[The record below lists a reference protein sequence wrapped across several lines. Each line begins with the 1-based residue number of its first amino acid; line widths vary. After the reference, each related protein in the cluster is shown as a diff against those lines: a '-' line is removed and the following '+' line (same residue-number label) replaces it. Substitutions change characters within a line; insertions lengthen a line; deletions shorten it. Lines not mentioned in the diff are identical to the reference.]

1 MAPPNRPP
9 PRPVGAVAPRI
20 LMTRLRS
27 LMAEGRSLDG
37 RLAGVVELVARS
49 FVADVC
55 SIYLRLENGDFE
67 LVATEGLQADAV
79 KRTRL
84 APTEG
89 LIGLVASEARPQ
101 NIQDAPHHPRFS
113 YRPETG
119 EDPYTS
125 FLGVP
130 ILRFGR
136 VIGVLAVQ
144 NVVSRVYDDED
155 METLQTI
162 AMVLAEV
169 VTTESKSGSE
179 ELADVAVRPNRPIEL
194 VGQSL
199 SDGLAMGPIHM
210 HDPVVPPARF
220 FATDIGKE
228 EDRLKQ
234 ALEQLRSFVDSM
246 MIQHVSPLA
255 GESRDILET
264 YRMLAYDP
272 SWAARLLDAVS
283 SGLSAE
289 AAVDRARREHRARL
303 QSATDSYLRDRLHD
317 LEDLDNRLLRILA
330 GMDGSTASVD
340 HDGAILVARRLG
352 PADLLEYRNAGLR
365 ALVLEDESTTS
376 HAVIVARALGLPLVG
391 GVERVM
397 AFAESGDQ
405 IIVDGDTGH
414 IHIRPEPDLVAVYRD
429 RLAMR
434 SQRLAEFAAI
444 RDLKGDTQDG
454 VHVELMMNAGLN
466 IDVDNLDASGA
477 DGIGLFRT
485 EFQFLVSE
493 TLPTRLEQQNFYSQV
508 VETAGDRPVLF
519 RTLDLGG
526 DKLLRNARHANE
538 ENPALGWRSLRFA
551 LDKKGLFR
559 RQLRA
564 LCRAA
569 GGKTLSVM
577 FPLVT
582 TVDEYRAAKAML
594 LDEFE
599 RCKKNDKYECPA
611 DVKVGAMIETPAFA
625 LSFHEL
631 EGEID
636 FLSIGTNDLH
646 QYFFAADRDNRM
658 LADRY
663 PVLNKSFL
671 LFLKDI
677 CDRATNC
684 GIPVSI
690 CGEAAGQPLKA
701 LVFVLLGFR
710 RLSMPVSGIGPV
722 KRAIRRINISQLS
735 LKFEAILEKQTSDL
749 EKDLLNLLQEYAQV

>member
-1 MAPPNRPP
+1 MNPPDRQ
-9 PRPVGAVAPRI
+9 PRPAGAVAPRI
-20 LMTRLRS
+20 LMMRLRS

-37 RLAGVVELVARS
+37 RLAGVVSLVARS

-67 LVATEGLQADAV
+67 LVATEGLKPEAV

-84 APTEG
+84 ARNEG
-89 LIGLVASEARPQ
+89 LVGLVSSEARPQ
-101 NIQDAPHHPRFS
+101 NIQNAPHHPRFS

-144 NVVSRVYDDED
+144 NIVSRVYDEED
-155 METLQTI
+155 VETLQTI

-169 VTTESKSGSE
+169 VTTESQSGSE

-194 VGQSL
+194 IGQSL
-199 SDGLAMGPIHM
+199 SEGLAMGPVHL
-210 HDPVVPPARF
+210 HDPVVAPAQF
-220 FATDIGKE
+220 FARDISGE
-228 EDRLKQ
+228 EKRLRSG
-234 ALEQLRSFVDSM
+234 LEQLRSFVDTM
-246 MIQHVSPLA
+246 MISPIA

-264 YRMLAYDP
+264 YRMLAHDP
-272 SWAARLLDAVS
+272 SWAGRLFDAVS

-317 LEDLDNRLLRILA
+317 LEDLDNRLLRMLA
-330 GMDGSTASVD
+330 GKENDFLQMD

-352 PADLLEYRNAGLR
+352 PADLLEYRNAGLK

-376 HAVIVARALGLPLVG
+376 HAVIVARALGLPLIG
-391 GVERVM
+391 GVDRIM
-397 AFAESGDQ
+397 AVVENGDQ
-405 IIVDGDTGH
+405 AIVDGDTGH

-444 RDLKGDTQDG
+444 RDLPAVTEDG
-454 VHVELMMNAGLN
+454 VKIELLMNAGLQ

-477 DGIGLFRT
+477 EGIGLFRT

-493 TLPTRLEQQNFYSQV
+493 TLPSLGEQEDFYRRV
-508 VETAGDRPVLF
+508 IDTAGDRPVLF
-519 RTLDLGG
+519 RTLDLGS
-526 DKLLRNARHANE
+526 DKILRNTRPNRE

-551 LDKKGLFR
+551 LDKPGLFR

-564 LCRAA
+564 LARAA
-569 GGKTLSVM
+569 GDHDLCVM

-582 TVDEYRAAKAML
+582 TPEEFRKAKAML
-594 LDEFE
+594 LKEVE
-599 RCKKNDKYECPA
+599 WSRTQGHAVPKN
-611 DVKVGAMIETPAFA
+611 VKVGAMIETPAFA
-625 LSFHEL
+625 MSFHEL

-646 QYFFAADRDNRM
+646 QYFFAADRDNRQ
-658 LADRY
+658 LSNRY
-663 PVLNKSFL
+663 ALLSKPFL
-671 LFLKDI
+671 FFLQDI
-677 CDRATNC
+677 CRRANEI

-690 CGEAAGQPLKA
+690 CGEAAGNPIFAQ
-701 LVFVLLGFR
+701 VFALLGFR
-710 RLSMPVSGIGPV
+710 RLSMPAPGVGPV
-722 KRAIRRINISQLS
+722 KKAIRQLD
-735 LKFEAILEKQTSDL
+735 LEAKKVEFFKRLNENSADL
-749 EKDLLNLLQEYAQV
+749 EKVLLNLLKHGDQV

>member
-1 MAPPNRPP
+1 
-9 PRPVGAVAPRI
+9 
-20 LMTRLRS
+20 
-27 LMAEGRSLDG
+27 MAEGRSLDG
-37 RLAGVVELVARS
+37 RLAGVVDLIARS

-67 LVATEGLQADAV
+67 LVATEGLKQEAI

-84 APTEG
+84 ARNEG
-89 LIGLVASEARPQ
+89 LIGLVSQQARPQ

-119 EDPYTS
+119 EDPFTS

-144 NVVSRVYDDED
+144 NVVRRVYDEED
-155 METLQTI
+155 VETLQTI

-179 ELADVAVRPNRPIEL
+179 ELADVAVRPNRPQEL
-194 VGQSL
+194 IGRSL
-199 SDGLAMGPIHM
+199 SDGLAMGAVHL
-210 HDPVVPPARF
+210 HDPVVAPAQF
-220 FATDIGKE
+220 FAKDIGHE
-228 EDRLKQ
+228 EERLKT

-246 MIQHVSPLA
+246 MVQHVSPLG

-303 QSATDSYLRDRLHD
+303 ESATDSYLRDRLHD
-317 LEDLDNRLLRILA
+317 LEDLDNRLLRLLA
-330 GMDGSTASVD
+330 GHEGSVASPDLDGK
-340 HDGAILVARRLG
+340 ILVARRLG

-365 ALVLEDESTTS
+365 AIVLEDESTTS

-391 GVERVM
+391 GVDRIM
-397 AFAESGDQ
+397 AVVENGDDA
-405 IIVDGDTGH
+405 IVDGDTGH
-414 IHIRPEPDLVAVYRD
+414 VHIRPESDLVAVYRD
-429 RLAMR
+429 RLLMR

-444 RDLKGDTQDG
+444 RDLKAVTQDG
-454 VHVELMMNAGLN
+454 VHIELMMNAGLS

-477 DGIGLFRT
+477 EGIGLFRT

-493 TLPTRLEQQNFYSQV
+493 TLPTRMEQQEFYGRV
-508 VETAGDRPVLF
+508 FETAGDRPVLF

-526 DKLLRNARHANE
+526 DKLMHGARSTGE
-538 ENPALGWRSLRFA
+538 ENPALGWRSLRLA

-569 GGKTLSVM
+569 DGKTLSVM

-582 TVDEYRAAKAML
+582 TLDEYRAAKNML
-594 LDEFE
+594 EQEFARAKRRGE
-599 RCKKNDKYECPA
+599 SYPSDLQ
-611 DVKVGAMIETPAFA
+611 VGAMIETPAFA

-631 EGEID
+631 KGEID

-646 QYFFAADRDNRM
+646 QYFFAVDRDNRM
-658 LADRY
+658 LSDRY
-663 PVLNKSFL
+663 PILNKTFL

-677 CDRATNC
+677 CARANAC
-684 GIPVSI
+684 NVPVSI
-690 CGEAAGQPLKA
+690 CGEAAGNPLMA
-701 LVFVLLGFR
+701 LVFSLLGFR
-710 RLSMPVSGIGPV
+710 RLSMPVSGVGPV
-722 KRAIRRINISQLS
+722 KRAIRRVNLSQIG
-735 LKFEAILEKQTSDL
+735 LKFEAILEKQTSDM
-749 EKDLLNLLQEYAQV
+749 EKDLLNLLQEYVQV

>member
-1 MAPPNRPP
+1 
-9 PRPVGAVAPRI
+9 
-20 LMTRLRS
+20 
-27 LMAEGRSLDG
+27 MAEGRSLDG
-37 RLAGVVELVARS
+37 RLAGVVELIARS
-49 FVADVC
+49 FVADVS

-67 LVATEGLQADAV
+67 LVATEGLKPESV

-84 APTEG
+84 APNEG
-89 LIGLVASEARPQ
+89 LIGLVVAEARPQ

-144 NVVSRVYDDED
+144 NVVSRVYDEED
-155 METLQTI
+155 VETLQTI

-169 VTTESKSGSE
+169 VTTESQSGSE

-194 VGQSL
+194 VGRSL

-210 HDPVVPPARF
+210 HDPVVAAAQF
-220 FATDIGKE
+220 FARDIDQE
-228 EDRLKQ
+228 EKRLTI
-234 ALEQLRSFVDSM
+234 ALDQLRTFVDTM
-246 MIQHVSPLA
+246 VVQQLSPLA

-264 YRMLAYDP
+264 YRLLAHDP
-272 SWAARLLDAVS
+272 SWANRLMDAVS

-317 LEDLDNRLLRILA
+317 LEDLDNRLLRLLA
-330 GMDGSTASVD
+330 GQDRHLTTAEL
-340 HDGAILVARRLG
+340 DGAILVARRLG

-391 GVERVM
+391 GVDKIM
-397 AFAESGDQ
+397 AVVETGDTA
-405 IIVDGDTGH
+405 IVDGDTGH
-414 IHIRPEPDLVAVYRD
+414 VHIRPEQDLVSVYRD

-444 RDLKGDTQDG
+444 RDLKAVTQDG
-454 VHVELMMNAGLN
+454 TEVELMMNAGLG

-477 DGIGLFRT
+477 SGIGLFRT

-493 TLPTRLEQQNFYSQV
+493 TLPTLKEQTDFYKGV
-508 VETAGDRPVLF
+508 VDTAGDRPVLF

-526 DKLLRNARHANE
+526 DKLLRNARMAHE

-551 LDKKGLFR
+551 LDKQGLFR

-564 LCRAA
+564 LSRAA
-569 GGKTLSVM
+569 AGHTLSVM

-582 TVDEYRAAKAML
+582 TGEEFREAKRL
-594 LDEFE
+594 LLNEIE
-599 RCKKNDKYECPA
+599 WCRKHGHACPSG
-611 DVKVGAMIETPAFA
+611 VKIGAMIETPAFA

-636 FLSIGTNDLH
+636 FLSVGTNDLH
-646 QYFFAADRDNRM
+646 QYFFAVDRDNRR
-658 LADRY
+658 LSDRY
-663 PVLNKSFL
+663 PILNRTFL

-677 CDRATNC
+677 ADRANKM
-684 GIPVSI
+684 GITVSI
-690 CGEAAGQPLKA
+690 CGEAAGQPLNA
-701 LVFVLLGFR
+701 VVFALLGFR
-710 RLSMPVSGIGPV
+710 RLSMPATGVGPV
-722 KRAIRRINISQLS
+722 KKAIRRLNIAETLV
-735 LKFEAILEKQTSDL
+735 KFDATLNNPDTELQ
-749 EKDLLNLLQEYAQV
+749 KDLLNLLQHHASA